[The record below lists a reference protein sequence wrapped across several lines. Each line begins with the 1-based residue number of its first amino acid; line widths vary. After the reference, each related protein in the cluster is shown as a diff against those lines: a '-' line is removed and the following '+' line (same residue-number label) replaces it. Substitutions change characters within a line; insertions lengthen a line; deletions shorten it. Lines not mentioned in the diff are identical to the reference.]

1 MKKSKILLCVLV
13 AVLFISGCLFYGK
26 KDAAGELL
34 LQNVEALS
42 QGENDPGECAAI
54 GGICIVLNAVYY
66 GIRLAD

>member
-42 QGENDPGECAAI
+42 QNESGKLDCVPLLGV
-54 GGICIVLNAVYY
+54 CIMDKVYY
-66 GIRLAD
+66 GMRLAD